1 MLRRSECVLDRLL
14 GTRKSALTRC
24 ATTSASDCW
33 QRRPVP
39 GQNENSAQDKTAEHH
54 CEMMARGDQAMGF
67 SHENSTHHFRLY
79 KDGGTIEVTANE
91 ASDTATRDAIRQHL
105 QHIAKMFSAG
115 DFDVP
120 AFIHGEN
127 PPGTAVMKSY
137 ASQIA
142 YRYKEIER
150 GARVRITTTKPE
162 TLQAV
167 HAFLQ
172 YQISDHQTGDSLEV
186 R

>member
-1 MLRRSECVLDRLL
+1 
-14 GTRKSALTRC
+14 
-24 ATTSASDCW
+24 
-33 QRRPVP
+33 
-39 GQNENSAQDKTAEHH
+39 
-54 CEMMARGDQAMGF
+54 MGF
-67 SHENSTHHFRLY
+67 SHQKTTHHFLLY
-79 KDGGTIEVTANE
+79 KDGDAIEVTANQV
-91 ASDTATRDAIRQHL
+91 SDTATRDAIREHL

-127 PPGTAVMKSY
+127 PPGTAVMKSH

-142 YRYKEIER
+142 YRYEEIAR
-150 GARVRITTTKPE
+150 GARVRITTTEPQ

-172 YQISDHQTGDSLEV
+172 YQISDHQTGDSPEV

>member
-1 MLRRSECVLDRLL
+1 MQI
-14 GTRKSALTRC
+14 GITILTL
-24 ATTSASDCW
+24 AAVSLVSPAQT
-33 QRRPVP
+33 QNVP
-39 GQNENSAQDKTAEHH
+39 QDKTTEQH
-54 CEMMARGDQAMGF
+54 CAMMQRGDQAMGF
-67 SHENSTHHFRLY
+67 SQEKSTHHFLLY
-79 KDGGTIEVTANE
+79 KDGGAIKVTANE

-127 PPGTAVMKSY
+127 PPGTAVMKSH
-137 ASQIA
+137 ADQIA
-142 YRYKEIER
+142 FRYEAVEC
-150 GARVRITTTKPE
+150 GAKIRITTTQPE
-162 TLQAV
+162 TLDAV

-172 YQISDHQTGDSLEV
+172 YQITDHETGDSLEV